1 MTGFTTSC
9 NLYHLTLIYMS
20 KWSSSATVRRPVEGY
35 TVVARWYNV
44 CGIMYPTVPLP
55 SLDESS
61 PLNRFLFYS
70 PSRKNIMSVFILLC
84 FVLCVAEEGVGL
96 NFLRRALFLLM
107 YSPNEKWIV
116 TCNFTCFEWDFYFE
130 WEWLFWRNTY
140 VL

>member
-1 MTGFTTSC
+1 
-9 NLYHLTLIYMS
+9 
-20 KWSSSATVRRPVEGY
+20 
-35 TVVARWYNV
+35 
-44 CGIMYPTVPLP
+44 MYPTVPLP

-84 FVLCVAEEGVGL
+84 FVLCVAEVGVGL

-116 TCNFTCFEWDFYFE
+116 TCKFTCKGIRAISILSENGCFEEIRIFYSF
-130 WEWLFWRNTY
+130 T
-140 VL
+140 

>member
-1 MTGFTTSC
+1 
-9 NLYHLTLIYMS
+9 
-20 KWSSSATVRRPVEGY
+20 
-35 TVVARWYNV
+35 
-44 CGIMYPTVPLP
+44 MYPTEPLP

-96 NFLRRALFLLM
+96 NFLRRALFFLM

-116 TCNFTCFEWDFYFE
+116 TCNFTCKGRPIRVISILSENGCFEEIRISYSF
-130 WEWLFWRNTY
+130 T
-140 VL
+140 